1 MARGRAA
8 GYEDQREL
16 ILEHAARLFAERG
29 YSATSMNEVARA
41 CALSKPALYHYFRD
55 KYELL
60 VSISESHVRRLHA
73 LADAVA
79 QQALPPQ
86 AHLRALIEC
95 FVAEYEQAQ
104 HAHQVLVQDVK
115 FLLPEDR
122 ERILRIERSLVGV
135 FADSISTLWPHVGQA
150 HLAKPTTMLLFGM
163 MNWLFTWF
171 KAGGSVSNAQLAP
184 MVADVFFGGV
194 AAVHPVA
201 ECAAPQGLP
210 GQP

>member
-41 CALSKPALYHYFRD
+41 CELSKPALYHYFRD

-60 VSISESHVRRLHA
+60 VHITESHVLRLHA
-73 LADAVA
+73 LAAEVA
-79 QQALPPQ
+79 QQKLPAP
-86 AHLRALIEC
+86 AHLRQLIER

-104 HAHQVLVQDVK
+104 YAHQVLVQDVK
-115 FLLPEDR
+115 FLQPEDCV
-122 ERILRIERSLVGV
+122 RILGIERQVV
-135 FADSISTLWPHVGQA
+135 AAFADAINAIWPQLGQA
-150 HLAKPTTMLLFGM
+150 DLAKPTTMLLFGM

-171 KAGGSVSNAQLAP
+171 KQGGTVSNAQLAP
-184 MVADVFFGGV
+184 MVANLFFGGA
-194 AAVHPVA
+194 AAVHPNA
-201 ECAAPQGLP
+201 ETHSPPRQSE
-210 GQP
+210 